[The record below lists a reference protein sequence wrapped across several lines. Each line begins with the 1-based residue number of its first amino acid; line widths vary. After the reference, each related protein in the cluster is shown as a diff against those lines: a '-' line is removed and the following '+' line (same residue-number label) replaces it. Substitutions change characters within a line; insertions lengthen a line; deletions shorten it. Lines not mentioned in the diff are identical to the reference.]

1 MFSFFVVLLFECVTS
16 VFCWRVLLLTGRP
29 TSSGDVSLT
38 FTSSLAKGRNA
49 PLEVVSLRRIEE
61 GSRLTG
67 GFLEVKSGGGND
79 LLMVKLKMAP
89 SKEST
94 GAKTTTGFQADSGAN
109 GWGYC
114 ERLSFCLFSA
124 GFTGELAMT
133 NTNSGGS

>member
-61 GSRLTG
+61 EGSRLTG
-67 GFLEVKSGGGND
+67 GFLEVQSGGGND

-89 SKEST
+89 SKECPRGPRQLGSKQIP
-94 GAKTTTGFQADSGAN
+94 GRIAGDIQ
-109 GWGYC
+109 
-114 ERLSFCLFSA
+114 RLSFCLFSA

-133 NTNSGGS
+133 HTNSGGS